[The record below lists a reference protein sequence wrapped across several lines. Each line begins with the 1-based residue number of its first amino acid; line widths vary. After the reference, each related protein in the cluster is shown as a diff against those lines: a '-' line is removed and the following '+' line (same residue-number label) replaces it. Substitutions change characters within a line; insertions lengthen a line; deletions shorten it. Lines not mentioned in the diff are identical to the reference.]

1 MVYNIK
7 LSDKCCGLNKQ
18 FTLTSAKKAMNI
30 KNFSD
35 LLEAAQ
41 KQPEKRL
48 VVVNG
53 VDEHTIE
60 ALNQAVEMGFVTPIL
75 TGNKQQVL
83 DVLKGLN
90 IDASKYRIVDAAS
103 PKEAAEKAIELVN
116 AGEADLIMKGLL
128 TTDKFMRVLL
138 KKEFELVPN
147 NGTLSHISVMAN
159 PNYHKL
165 LIFSDAGVI
174 PYPDLKQK
182 ILMTENLIQAA
193 KRLGIE
199 NPKVAV
205 IAPTEQI
212 IISIQSCMDGA
223 TIAKMAE
230 HGQIEGGMVDGPMA
244 LDVALDRDSAE
255 IKGFTSPVAGDAD
268 CLLFPNI
275 DAANVFYKTNS
286 KLCNAEMSGIIAGA
300 KVPVVVSSRGD
311 SEKTKLNSIALA
323 SLLS

>member
-1 MVYNIK
+1 MISRF
-7 LSDKCCGLNKQ
+7 LLPS
-18 FTLTSAKKAMNI
+18 KKNNAMHI
-30 KNFSD
+30 ENFGQ
-35 LLEAAQ
+35 LLDFAR

-53 VDEHTIE
+53 IDENTLE
-60 ALNQAVEMGFVTPIL
+60 ALNEAVEPGLVKPIVTGPADQIKYVLKQIRADLRKYEIVDVQSMREATEVAVEMVHNGL
-75 TGNKQQVL
+75 A
-83 DVLKGLN
+83 DV
-90 IDASKYRIVDAAS
+90 
-103 PKEAAEKAIELVN
+103 
-116 AGEADLIMKGLL
+116 IMKGMVS
-128 TTDKFMRVLL
+128 TDKFMRVLL
-138 KKEFELVPN
+138 KKEYALVPAR
-147 NGTLSHISVMAN
+147 GTLTHISVMESK
-159 PNYHKL
+159 NYHKL
-165 LIFSDAGVI
+165 LFFSDAAVI

-182 ILMTENLIQAA
+182 ILMTEYLIEAA
-193 KRLGIE
+193 QKLGIE
-199 NPKVAV
+199 QPKVAV

-244 LDVALDRDSAE
+244 LDVAINRAVAE

-286 KLCNAEMSGIIAGA
+286 KLCNAQMAGVIAGA

-323 SLLS
+323 SLIS

>member
-1 MVYNIK
+1 MH
-7 LSDKCCGLNKQ
+7 
-18 FTLTSAKKAMNI
+18 I
-30 KNFSD
+30 KNFTD
-35 LLEAAQ
+35 LLDAAQ

-53 VDEHTIE
+53 VDENTIE
-60 ALNQAVEMGFVTPIL
+60 ALNLAVDMGFVTPIL
-75 TGNKQQVL
+75 TGDSKTIEKTL
-83 DVLKGLN
+83 DSLN
-90 IDASKYRIVDAAS
+90 IDKRKYRVEHADS
-103 PKEAAEKAIELVN
+103 PKDAAEKAVELVN
-116 AGEADLIMKGLL
+116 KGEADLVMKGLL
-128 TTDKFMRVLL
+128 PTDKFMRVLL
-138 KKEFELVPN
+138 KKDYGLVPAS
-147 NGTLSHISVMAN
+147 GTLSHISVMEN

-182 ILMTENLIQAA
+182 ILMTGYLIDAA
-193 KRLGIE
+193 KRLGIS

-223 TIAKMAE
+223 TIAKMSE

-244 LDVALDRDSAE
+244 LDVALDRASAE

-286 KLCNAEMSGIIAGA
+286 KLCDAELSGIIAGA

>member
-1 MVYNIK
+1 MHSFK
-7 LSDKCCGLNKQ
+7 
-18 FTLTSAKKAMNI
+18 
-30 KNFSD
+30 D
-35 LLEAAQ
+35 LLEAAR

-53 VDEHTIE
+53 VDENTLE
-60 ALNQAVEMGFVTPIL
+60 ALNEAVEMGLVKPIL
-75 TGNKQQVL
+75 TGSKEKIADKL
-83 DVLKGLN
+83 SSLN
-90 IDASKYRIVDAAS
+90 IDIDKYKIIDTKSSKAAT
-103 PKEAAEKAIELVN
+103 EKAVQLVHD
-116 AGEADLIMKGLL
+116 GKADLIMKGMVS
-128 TTDKFMRVLL
+128 TDKFMRVLL
-138 KKEFELVPN
+138 KKEYGLLPSRA
-147 NGTLSHISVMAN
+147 TLSHISVMDN
-159 PNYHKL
+159 PNYHKM

-182 ILMTENLIQAA
+182 ILMTEYLIRAA
-193 KRLGIE
+193 HGLGIE

-244 LDVALDRDSAE
+244 LDVAINRTAAE

-286 KLCNAEMSGIIAGA
+286 KLCNAEMAGIIAGA
-300 KVPVVVSSRGD
+300 KVPAVVSSRGD

-323 SLLS
+323 SLIS

>member
-1 MVYNIK
+1 MM
-7 LSDKCCGLNKQ
+7 D
-18 FTLTSAKKAMNI
+18 I
-30 KNFSD
+30 KNFND
-35 LLEAAQ
+35 LLGAAQ
-41 KQPEKRL
+41 KQPEKRV

-53 VDEHTIE
+53 VDENTIE
-60 ALNQAVEMGFVTPIL
+60 ALNLAVEMGFVTPIL
-75 TGNKQQVL
+75 TGSRQKILEVL
-83 DVLKGLN
+83 DILK
-90 IDASKYRIVDAAS
+90 IDKAKYRIIDAES
-103 PKEAAEKAIELVN
+103 PKEAAEKAVELVN
-116 AGEADLIMKGLL
+116 AGEADLIMKGMVS
-128 TTDKFMRVLL
+128 TDKFMRVLL
-138 KKEFELVPN
+138 KKEYGLIPAG
-147 NGTLSHISVMAN
+147 GTLSHISVMDN

-182 ILMTENLIQAA
+182 ILMTGYLINAA
-193 KRLGIE
+193 QRLGIE

-223 TIAKMAE
+223 TIAKMSE

-286 KLCNAEMSGIIAGA
+286 KLAKAEMSGIIAGA

>member
-1 MVYNIK
+1 MEH
-7 LSDKCCGLNKQ
+7 L
-18 FTLTSAKKAMNI
+18 
-30 KNFSD
+30 KNFND
-35 LLEAAQ
+35 LLEAARR
-41 KQPEKRL
+41 QPEKRL

-53 VDEHTIE
+53 VDENTLE
-60 ALNQAVEMGFVTPIL
+60 ALNEAVEMGFVKPIL
-75 TGNKQQVL
+75 TGDKNEIEAA
-83 DVLKGLN
+83 LKNLN
-90 IDASKYRIVDAAS
+90 INISKYEIIHCTSLKDAT
-103 PKEAAEKAIELVN
+103 EKAVELVN
-116 AGEADLIMKGLL
+116 EGKADLIMKGMVS
-128 TTDKFMRVLL
+128 TDKFMRVLL
-138 KKEFELVPN
+138 KKEYGLVPSQ
-147 NGTLSHISVMAN
+147 GTLSHISVMDN

-182 ILMTENLIQAA
+182 ILMTGYLIEAA
-193 KRLGIE
+193 KKLGIKE
-199 NPKVAV
+199 PKVAI

-230 HGQIEGGMVDGPMA
+230 HGQIEGGLVDGPMA
-244 LDVALDRDSAE
+244 LDVAINRTAAE

-300 KVPVVVSSRGD
+300 KVPAVVSSRGD

-323 SLLS
+323 SLIS